1 MTKAMK
7 KKADYLPLFILYVT
21 AMYLLY
27 AFFDG
32 RILFMWK
39 HYVGFVMIV
48 ATTLIFLKNHKI
60 GVLSLGL
67 TVLLGLFGL
76 LSFSPAINTI
86 TIGKSIGDSQISI
99 IAFQPIFVLWAVIHF
114 ALSGRYYV
122 GVASN
127 KYWKNIKSDEP
138 LIIE

>member
-7 KKADYLPLFILYVT
+7 KKADYLALVILYIT
-21 AMYLLY
+21 AFYLLW

-32 RILFMWK
+32 QILFMWK
-39 HYVGFVMIV
+39 HYVGFLMIV
-48 ATTLIFLKNHKI
+48 ITTVLFFKNHKI
-60 GVLSLGL
+60 GVLSLGF
-67 TVLLGLFGL
+67 TILLGLFGI

-99 IAFQPIFVLWAVIHF
+99 IAFQPIFILWAIIHF
-114 ALSGRYYV
+114 ALSGRYYI

-127 KYWKNIKSDEP
+127 KYWKNISSDEP
-138 LIIE
+138 IIIE